1 MKRAIYMAFT
11 LVTALS
17 IGGCSS
23 ALTTKDLTILEEA
36 EVAAQ
41 KSSDQPEVADSEQ
54 ESADSEVPALD
65 GMSEA
70 ADQEEPV
77 STTTPIIKAG
87 EETDM
92 KIELEGTIE
101 TIPTRVYTSDL
112 GYQIQMDEQRFTYE
126 RVDDADIYKVINTD
140 TSVYPDI
147 FIRISKTKQSDDNSY
162 LNTLE
167 DKLWKANAKTEKLEP
182 VSLSNYDALHYRSSF
197 GESSDSIIENVYVI
211 ETEDDYYTIE
221 TQYFLEAEEGYGARI
236 ASLLDTFIIN
246 R

>member
-41 KSSDQPEVADSEQ
+41 RSSDQPEAADSEK
-54 ESADSEVPALD
+54 ESESSEEPTLD

-70 ADQEEPV
+70 TDQEEPA
-77 STTTPIIKAG
+77 STTAPIIKAK

-112 GYQIQMDEQRFTYE
+112 GYQIQMDEQRFAYE
-126 RVDDADIYKVINTD
+126 RVDGADIYKVPNSG

-147 FIRISKTKQSDDNSY
+147 FLRISKTKQSDDNSY
-162 LNTLE
+162 LNILE

-182 VSLSNYDALHYRSSF
+182 VSISKYDALHYRSSF
-197 GESSDSIIENVYVI
+197 GESSDSIIENIYVI

-236 ASLLDTFIIN
+236 ASLLDTITLN